1 MTAILLVED
10 NADHEAL
17 AIRALRQA
25 NLAGEVVVARDG
37 SEAIKYLLDPGL
49 PPRQTPL
56 GLVLLDLKL
65 PKVDGLEV
73 LRRMRADP
81 RTALLPVV
89 VLTSSDEENDI
100 RRSYQLGANS
110 YVLKPVDYV
119 QFVAVARQ
127 LVTYWFALNQLPA
140 GR

>member
-1 MTAILLVED
+1 MNAILLVED

-17 AIRALRQA
+17 AIRALRHA
-25 NLAGEVVVARDG
+25 NLTGDVIVARDG
-37 SEAIKYLLDPGL
+37 SEAIRYLLDPGM
-49 PPRQTPL
+49 PARSVPL

-110 YVLKPVDYV
+110 YVVKPVDYV

-127 LVTYWFALNQLPA
+127 LVTYWFSLNQLPA